1 MQPSRPP
8 AVAVMAKVPGVSPV
22 KSRLHSVL
30 SAEQATELYRC
41 FLMDRLDAL
50 AELSEVSPVV
60 AFTPVEG
67 AGRMEELAP
76 AGFRLVPQRG
86 ADLGERLSTLLRE
99 LLGDGHA
106 GAIAIDSDSPTLP
119 MAYVVEAARVLAE
132 ERCDVVLGPCEDGG
146 YYLIGLRAPQP
157 DLFEDVPWSTDAVF
171 SMTLRRA
178 SQRGLS
184 VHVLP
189 RWFDVDTEADLRRLH
204 AEMTAT
210 CLGPRRTYAF
220 VRHLCGGAV
229 GTAPERDRRIGA
241 IRPRIESV

>member
-1 MQPSRPP
+1 MRASRPP

-22 KSRLHSVL
+22 KSRLHSAL
-30 SAEQATELYRC
+30 SAARATELYRC
-41 FLMDRLDAL
+41 FLLDRLDDL

-67 AGRMEELAP
+67 AGRMKELAP
-76 AGFRLVPQRG
+76 AGLRLVPQRG

-99 LLGDGHA
+99 LLADGHA

-119 MAYVVEAARVLAE
+119 MAYVLEAARVLAE

-146 YYLIGLRAPQP
+146 YYLIGLRSPQP

-171 SMTLRRA
+171 SITLGRA
-178 SQRGLS
+178 SRRGLS

-189 RWFDVDTEADLRRLH
+189 RWFDVDTETDLRRLH

-210 CLGPRRTYAF
+210 GQGPRRTYAF
-220 VRHLCGGAV
+220 VRQLYGAAG
-229 GTAPERDRRIGA
+229 GTAPERDRGIGPV
-241 IRPRIESV
+241 RPRIEGV